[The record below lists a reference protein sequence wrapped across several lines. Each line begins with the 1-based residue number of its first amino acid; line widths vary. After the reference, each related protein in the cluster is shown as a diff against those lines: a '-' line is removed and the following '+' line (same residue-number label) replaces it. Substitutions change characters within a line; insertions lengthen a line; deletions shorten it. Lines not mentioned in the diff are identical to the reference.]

1 MFGPVSGTG
10 RAMMASLQQAVQ
22 KGMPPDQAV
31 QYVKSMATQGV
42 APLADLYAMMNQFQ
56 RLKQPQAQAPQTPP
70 TIKDQLNMLDQQ
82 QQMQRQQGNIQQM
95 QAPAPQPSPM
105 DRGLG
110 AIDAGNMEY
119 PQFAGGGVVALA
131 GGGEPDL
138 EAEVQRILQ
147 KSPVFRTPEE
157 NEILRA
163 AGRQLSRRE
172 LPSDSGISKVD
183 KYLGQIFGDEQE
195 TRPAQTPTVTP
206 SQSAVPA
213 APALG
218 GAGFD
223 QQIAAARAGVQQDM
237 PPAVP
242 PAASPFAPPSGA
254 GRAGASQPPSRAMS
268 RPDFMTGLDEYR
280 GSEGDYIAKQLREQ
294 EALDK
299 QYGLG
304 KESEAYKARLK
315 QVDEMT
321 KDRGKR
327 EEEDRRMDRAEFFF
341 NIAAQAAQPGAT
353 FMGSVAKAGPGFAK
367 ASRETTSRLRDL
379 QERAQEAQLRL
390 MEAEQLRKEG
400 NVKGAQQAFASGQKQ
415 MIDTGIKLYEIQK
428 QEQQNI
434 RTTNAMISQ
443 SDPGGLRAIE
453 GDLARQIAA
462 GAGTPQSRLEAI
474 RGAGKSTASD
484 AAYRKNLLVATNRE
498 ISDAQRR
505 LSTVEV
511 AYNPQLKADA
521 ERRLRDA
528 TETRQNLLA
537 EYPDLL
543 EAVGGGGGSGSMGRL
558 RFNPETGLIE

>member
-1 MFGPVSGTG
+1 
-10 RAMMASLQQAVQ
+10 
-22 KGMPPDQAV
+22 
-31 QYVKSMATQGV
+31 
-42 APLADLYAMMNQFQ
+42 MMNQFQ

-138 EAEVQRILQ
+138 EAEVHRILQ

-206 SQSAVPA
+206 SQSAVPPAAPAAAPPA

-254 GRAGASQPPSRAMS
+254 GVPKNRFDALIKQV
-268 RPDFMTGLDEYR
+268 
-280 GSEGDYIAKQLREQ
+280 EGRKFEETADSFSPEEQ
-294 EALDK
+294 KRIEKALA
-299 QYGLG
+299 GLG
-304 KESEAYKARLK
+304 GEKQDAVRMALAQAGFRMAAAAARGGRERTSFLGAAAEGALGGMQQYTAAQKELRQTEKELNKEMASLRRYQDEVARG
-315 QVDEMT
+315 E
-321 KDRGKR
+321 RNAKR
-327 EEEDRRMDRAEFFF
+327 SFEEKKEDRIADLTARRESALISQAE
-341 NIAAQAAQPGAT
+341 I
-353 FMGSVAKAGPGFAK
+353 
-367 ASRETTSRLRDL
+367 ASRERIASQQYGANSGQNEYRRSALTINMLDPMYKAAVERLNAVTDFPPVGIKPQSPEHKAAIAAAQKKVSTL
-379 QERAQEAQLRL
+379 ESQMRAA
-390 MEAEQLRKEG
+390 
-400 NVKGAQQAFASGQKQ
+400 ASG
-415 MIDTGIKLYEIQK
+415 GI
-428 QEQQNI
+428 
-434 RTTNAMISQ
+434 
-443 SDPGGLRAIE
+443 GGVPL
-453 GDLARQIAA
+453 
-462 GAGTPQSRLEAI
+462 T
-474 RGAGKSTASD
+474 
-484 AAYRKNLLVATNRE
+484 
-498 ISDAQRR
+498 
-505 LSTVEV
+505 
-511 AYNPQLKADA
+511 
-521 ERRLRDA
+521 
-528 TETRQNLLA
+528 
-537 EYPDLL
+537 
-543 EAVGGGGGSGSMGRL
+543 GGSGPYSSMSDDAL
-558 RFNPETGLIE
+558 RKALGI

>member
-1 MFGPVSGTG
+1 
-10 RAMMASLQQAVQ
+10 
-22 KGMPPDQAV
+22 
-31 QYVKSMATQGV
+31 
-42 APLADLYAMMNQFQ
+42 
-56 RLKQPQAQAPQTPP
+56 
-70 TIKDQLNMLDQQ
+70 
-82 QQMQRQQGNIQQM
+82 
-95 QAPAPQPSPM
+95 
-105 DRGLG
+105 
-110 AIDAGNMEY
+110 
-119 PQFAGGGVVALA
+119 
-131 GGGEPDL
+131 
-138 EAEVQRILQ
+138 
-147 KSPVFRTPEE
+147 
-157 NEILRA
+157 
-163 AGRQLSRRE
+163 
-172 LPSDSGISKVD
+172 
-183 KYLGQIFGDEQE
+183 
-195 TRPAQTPTVTP
+195 
-206 SQSAVPA
+206 
-213 APALG
+213 
-218 GAGFD
+218 
-223 QQIAAARAGVQQDM
+223 
-237 PPAVP
+237 
-242 PAASPFAPPSGA
+242 
-254 GRAGASQPPSRAMS
+254 MS

-400 NVKGAQQAFASGQKQ
+400 NVKGAQQSFAAGKKQ
-415 MIDTGIKLYEIQK
+415 MVETGMELYKIQK

-462 GAGTPQSRLEAI
+462 GTGTPQSRLEAI

-484 AAYRKNLLVATNRE
+484 AAYRKNLLAATNRE

-543 EAVGGGGGSGSMGRL
+543 EAVGGGDGSGSMGRL